1 MEWQP
6 MTRSTNLAVVE
17 KAEFRKGS
25 PLSEAKP
32 PDVSQ
37 RVTRLSARHR
47 GLTDQVRALGETLDE
62 IRAEIA
68 SLNAHIA
75 RIDMWTRV
83 SEDDNTLAAVIA
95 EGVGAELGK
104 LGAELDR
111 IEARAPLGCRWGGTW
126 ASDSYARSG
135 ELWTCRGALWLALR
149 DTDAKPGSNPDSW
162 RLIVKSGHV
171 ASDEPR
177 IKTGTRNA
185 LGSNRS

>member
-1 MEWQP
+1 MA
-6 MTRSTNLAVVE
+6 RSNSLAVVE
-17 KAEFRKGS
+17 KAEFQKGI
-25 PLSEAKP
+25 PLSEAKAP
-32 PDVSQ
+32 SESQ
-37 RVTRLSARHR
+37 RISRLSSAQRTLR
-47 GLTDQVRALGETLDE
+47 SEIKALGDGISEL
-62 IRAEIA
+62 RAEIA
-68 SLNAHIA
+68 ELNAKIA
-75 RIDMWTRV
+75 RLDMWTRV
-83 SEDDNTLAAVIA
+83 TEDDNTLAAVIA

-111 IEARAPLGCRWGGTW
+111 IEARAPVGCRWGGTW

-177 IKTGTRNA
+177 VKTGTRYA
-185 LGSNRS
+185 PASNRS